1 MPTNGS
7 PAGKSMTC
15 PRSKSSRYLRTAPAR
30 TRHDALGTTLT
41 ISYIE
46 VQSEMVESAG
56 AGAERHA
63 VCGPGVYRQLA
74 RAERAAATPQSCR
87 GRCIRYGTGIQ
98 SGSQPEI
105 NKENGVWELWNCG
118 ICVSHRVVVGLA
130 GSRGSKIEDGRCNG
144 LLDWEFKMRE

>member
-15 PRSKSSRYLRTAPAR
+15 PGSESSRYLRTAPAR

-98 SGSQPEI
+98 TGTQLEI
-105 NKENGVWELWNCG
+105 NRETGVYGTVEY
-118 ICVSHRVVVGLA
+118 VSATGWWLGWRAVLD
-130 GSRGSKIEDGRCNG
+130 RRSKMDDAMGC
-144 LLDWEFKMRE
+144 